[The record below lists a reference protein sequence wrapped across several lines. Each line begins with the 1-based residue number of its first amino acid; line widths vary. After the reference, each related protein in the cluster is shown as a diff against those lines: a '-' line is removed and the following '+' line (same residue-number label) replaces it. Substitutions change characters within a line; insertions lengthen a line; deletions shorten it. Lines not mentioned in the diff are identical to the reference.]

1 MQDLTNLESIPQVD
15 QPGTV
20 LIFRRVSII
29 NLVWTHKLN
38 FGLSCQL
45 MLLAGRLVV
54 HFCGYM
60 YRWGT

>member
-29 NLVWTHKLN
+29 NLASVDTQTQLWPKL
-38 FGLSCQL
+38 S

-54 HFCGYM
+54 HFCSYM